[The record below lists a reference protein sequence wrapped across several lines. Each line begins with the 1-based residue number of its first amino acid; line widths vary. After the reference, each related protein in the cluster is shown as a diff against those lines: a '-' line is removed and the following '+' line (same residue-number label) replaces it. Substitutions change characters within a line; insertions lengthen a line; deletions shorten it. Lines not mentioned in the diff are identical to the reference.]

1 MPVMLRSSCAGLALA
16 AALFAGEVIL
26 TVQSAQALPRAVTAQ
41 SRYGNGSATG
51 AVRMNPRGFPEVQ
64 LPSGTWVDCSGDCRE
79 AMRRIYLDFWETM
92 QEESG
97 GERR

>member
-1 MPVMLRSSCAGLALA
+1 MRHMRFSALALA
-16 AALFAGEVIL
+16 LGIAGGHMALAA
-26 TVQSAQALPRAVTAQ
+26 QSAFALPQAVTAQ

-64 LPSGTWVDCSGDCRE
+64 LPSGTWIDCAGDCRE

-97 GERR
+97 GERGR

>member
-1 MPVMLRSSCAGLALA
+1 MSKSSCAALGLAAGMFASGLMLA
-16 AALFAGEVIL
+16 IQAA
-26 TVQSAQALPRAVTAQ
+26 SALPQAVTAQ

-64 LPSGTWVDCSGDCRE
+64 LPSGAWIDCAGDCRE
-79 AMRRIYLDFWETM
+79 AMRRMHLDFWETF
-92 QEESG
+92 QEEGG

>member
-1 MPVMLRSSCAGLALA
+1 MKTPFCAALVLA
-16 AALFAGEVIL
+16 AVLSIV
-26 TVQSAQALPRAVTAQ
+26 AQGAIALPEAVTAQ

-51 AVRMNPRGFPEVQ
+51 AVRMNPRGYPEVQ
-64 LPSGTWVDCSGDCRE
+64 LPSGTWIDCAGDCRE

-97 GERR
+97 GGERR

>member
-1 MPVMLRSSCAGLALA
+1 MTKSSRAALALA
-16 AALFAGEVIL
+16 AVAFAIALSFAA
-26 TVQSAQALPRAVTAQ
+26 QNAQALPRAVTAQ

-64 LPSGTWVDCSGDCRE
+64 LPSGTWIDCAGDCRE

-92 QEESG
+92 EEESG
-97 GERR
+97 GGERR